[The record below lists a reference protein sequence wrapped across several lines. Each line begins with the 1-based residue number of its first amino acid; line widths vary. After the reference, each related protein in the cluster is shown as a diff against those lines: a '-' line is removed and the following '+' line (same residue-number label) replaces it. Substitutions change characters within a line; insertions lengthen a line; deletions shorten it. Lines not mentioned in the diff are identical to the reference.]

1 MPNGIAG
8 NNFGQRLPPVKV
20 NWKKNSRNWQRQGND
35 FLIGARKLVIS
46 RSIFFCKSTKNT
58 SAHTQH
64 SAEQDLSA
72 VAWRYE
78 QPNLRYLPSKSKN
91 SHFWSSGTENCVFG
105 QQSRRFGQN
114 VSRTKF
120 LEYAQDPVCQ
130 FSAESV
136 GNFSKSSKFTPQLP
150 SINSPT
156 IFSITLAQGAQP

>member
-1 MPNGIAG
+1 M
-8 NNFGQRLPPVKV
+8 
-20 NWKKNSRNWQRQGND
+20 
-35 FLIGARKLVIS
+35 
-46 RSIFFCKSTKNT
+46 
-58 SAHTQH
+58 
-64 SAEQDLSA
+64 SA

-78 QPNLRYLPSKSKN
+78 QPNFRYSPSKSKN
-91 SHFWSSGTENCVFG
+91 CHFCPSDTEICVFG

-120 LEYAQDPVCQ
+120 LEYVQEGVCQ

-156 IFSITLAQGAQP
+156 VFSITLAQGALPKLATLFFWESPTQLDAMTVWLFVLGDIFDERRAAPPAYGRRAWSKFISYWKVFLHVPTFLRVYTLPD

>member
-1 MPNGIAG
+1 M
-8 NNFGQRLPPVKV
+8 KV
-20 NWKKNSRNWQRQGND
+20 NWKKNGRNWQRQGND

-46 RSIFFCKSTKNT
+46 RSIFSCKNT
-58 SAHTQH
+58 KITSANAQR
-64 SAEQDLSA
+64 SAEQNMSA

-91 SHFWSSGTENCVFG
+91 SHFCPSGTEKCVFG

-120 LEYAQDPVCQ
+120 LEYVQEGVCH

-156 IFSITLAQGAQP
+156 VFSITLAQGALPKLATLFFWESPTQQV